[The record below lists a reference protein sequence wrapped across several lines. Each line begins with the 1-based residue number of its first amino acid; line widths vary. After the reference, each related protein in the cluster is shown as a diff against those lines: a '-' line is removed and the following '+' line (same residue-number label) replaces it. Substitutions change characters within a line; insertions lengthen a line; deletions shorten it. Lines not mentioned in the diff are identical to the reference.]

1 VLFLTATSI
10 GLLAGMTRNVASMAV
25 AAFLILAVFLLA
37 TIVGT
42 TSLMDLFVAILGFN
56 AGLINLMAVTAVM
69 QTIRHA

>member
-56 AGLINLMAVTAVM
+56 TGLINLMAVTAVM